1 MMTPAWLL
9 MFSTRTVISFTW
21 AGFEYLRQQLKFIVE
36 EE

>member
-1 MMTPAWLL
+1 
-9 MFSTRTVISFTW
+9 MFSTRAAISFTW